1 MLHLSLIHIFSIEP
15 SQRYT
20 LSCFVKGSGT
30 FYLGYNNTGED
41 RKNISY
47 NITSSWT
54 RVYTSFNLTSHLI
67 DVAFTGS
74 SDFTVCGMQLEMG
87 DAPSQFGYFTQ
98 SETIM
103 KAYETDWKLYG
114 IAELKTKIAIYDSC
128 IRCV

>member
-1 MLHLSLIHIFSIEP
+1 MVGSGTSSFQTVQINDAPAYGITRGVKVTGTDGGIYQHNISIEP

-54 RVYTSFNLTSHLI
+54 RVYTSFNLTSQEVLTLLS
-67 DVAFTGS
+67 V
-74 SDFTVCGMQLEMG
+74 VCSLKWEMPRLNL
-87 DAPSQFGYFTQ
+87 DTLLSLKQ
-98 SETIM
+98 S
-103 KAYETDWKLYG
+103 
-114 IAELKTKIAIYDSC
+114 
-128 IRCV
+128 